1 MTIRLP
7 LFLCAFV
14 ALLLAAGCERPD
26 GVGLTAEVDEANYR
40 RGKDLLRQGRNQEA
54 LASFLKVIEKRG
66 DGAPESHLEVGLLY
80 QNQIKDPI
88 AAIYHYRKFR
98 ELKPNSPQADL
109 VRQRVDAAMR
119 EFGSTLPAQPLEN
132 QLLRNDQLDVIESLR
147 RENAELKNELAVARA
162 NSAANA
168 TRGTIAQLAPPEE
181 VIADEPVRRPPYAGA
196 DTPSPITRVPP
207 ETDTG
212 PALVQPPTR
221 PSPAAPP
228 ATMPS
233 APGRRHVVSAKES
246 LYSIARKYY
255 GTPTNAKI
263 DEIVAA
269 NRGALPDGRNTALR
283 VGMEL
288 RIP

>member
-1 MTIRLP
+1 MRIRLP
-7 LFLCAFV
+7 LFLCALI
-14 ALLLAAGCERPD
+14 ALLLAAGCERPE

-40 RGKDLLRQGRNQEA
+40 RGKELLRQGRSQEA

-98 ELKPNSPQADL
+98 ELKPNAPQADL
-109 VRQRVDAAMR
+109 VRQQIEAAMR
-119 EFGSTLPAQPLEN
+119 EFGRTLPAQPLEN

-147 RENAELKNELAVARA
+147 RENAELKNELAIARA
-162 NSAANA
+162 NAAVP
-168 TRGTIAQLAPPEE
+168 TSRGTVAQLDPLDDVPAGQP
-181 VIADEPVRRPPYAGA
+181 DRRTPYAPA
-196 DTPSPITRVPP
+196 DQSSPITRVPSEP
-207 ETDTG
+207 ETTTSFI
-212 PALVQPPTR
+212 QPPTR
-221 PSPAAPP
+221 PTSPPTNTPPAA
-228 ATMPS
+228 S
-233 APGRRHVVSAKES
+233 GRRHVVAAKES

-255 GTPTNAKI
+255 GTPTNARI

-269 NRGALPDGRNTALR
+269 NRNVLPDGRNTALR

>member
-1 MTIRLP
+1 MTFRLP
-7 LFLCAFV
+7 YLLCALI

-26 GVGLTAEVDEANYR
+26 GVGLTAEIDEANYR

-54 LASFLKVIEKRG
+54 LGSFLKVIEKRG

-80 QNQIKDPI
+80 QSPIFKDPI
-88 AAIYHYRKFR
+88 AAIYHFRKYC
-98 ELKPNSPQADL
+98 ELKPNSPQTDL
-109 VRQRVDAAMR
+109 VRQRIDAAMR
-119 EFGSTLPAQPLEN
+119 EFGRTLPAQPLEN

-162 NSAANA
+162 NVA
-168 TRGTIAQLAPPEE
+168 TNTARGTIAQLGPAAEAPAEE
-181 VIADEPVRRPPYAGA
+181 PARRPPYPGM
-196 DTPSPITRVPP
+196 DLPSPITRVPP
-207 ETDTG
+207 EPETG

-221 PSPAAPP
+221 P
-228 ATMPS
+228 ATTPTTVPS
-233 APGRRHVVSAKES
+233 APGRRHVVAAKES

-269 NRGALPDGRNTALR
+269 NRAALPDGRNTALR